1 MKTKQSAQSAN
12 GAAHRNREN
21 NLAAGQRIWNAALM
35 SLAVTVAAGSFS
47 SSQMLRLVFGLQHPH
62 IADEEQFLVDL
73 QTVGSP
79 EFRHFLTADEW
90 NARFSPSPQ
99 DEQALVDWA
108 QSQGFTV
115 TNRFAN
121 RLRVDVEAPV
131 SVIEAALGVKIDSYA
146 IGVRRYYS
154 NDRNPA
160 APAAL
165 GNIVHSAGGL
175 NNIQVMKFGNREYAQ
190 PEFPVYSP
198 GLSYFVGVSGSDA
211 GDRTKLAGDPGLTDG
226 VYDPTAL
233 YNSRAYD
240 TRTVNAL
247 TNLATF
253 VAFSGSFAPGTWP
266 IQAVYGGNLNF
277 NTSTSPVLE
286 QVVNV

>member
-35 SLAVTVAAGSFS
+35 SLAVTVAGQAQTGAVTLPGLVPTAVTNGTAVAAGSFS
-47 SSQMLRLVFGLQHPH
+47 SSQMLRLVFGLKHPH

-175 NNIQVMKFGNREYAQ
+175 NNIQVMKFGNHEYAQ

-211 GDRTKLAGDPGLTDG
+211 GDRTKLAGEPGLTDG

-240 TRTVNAL
+240 TGR
-247 TNLATF
+247 
-253 VAFSGSFAPGTWP
+253 
-266 IQAVYGGNLNF
+266 
-277 NTSTSPVLE
+277 
-286 QVVNV
+286 